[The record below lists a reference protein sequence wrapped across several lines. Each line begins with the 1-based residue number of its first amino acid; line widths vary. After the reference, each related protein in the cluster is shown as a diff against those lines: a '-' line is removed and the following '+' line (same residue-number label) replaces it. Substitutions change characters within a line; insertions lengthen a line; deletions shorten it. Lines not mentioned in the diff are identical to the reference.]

1 MRVVLD
7 TNVIVS
13 GLLWGGPPR
22 RWLDLARKNTIAL
35 YTSAVLLA
43 ELAEVL
49 AREKFTGPLVA
60 HGLTPNG
67 ILRGYAAL
75 AQTVAAPLIAR
86 TVPADADDDAV
97 IACALAAKASLRD
110 GRPRLAGSAS
120 VWGNRHSEPDY
131 GLATDTDRRGLKA
144 GRDDIG
150 LIRYPPDCLQPCF
163 TAF

>member
-22 RWLDLARKNTIAL
+22 RWLDLARQNTIAL

-49 AREKFTGPLVA
+49 AREKFTVPLVA

-97 IACALAAKASLRD
+97 IACALAAKANLIVTGDRD
-110 GRPRLAGSAS
+110 LLVLHPFGEIAILNPTAA
-120 VWGNRHSEPDY
+120 
-131 GLATDTDRRGLKA
+131 
-144 GRDDIG
+144 
-150 LIRYPPDCLQPCF
+150 LQRIQ
-163 TAF
+163 ADVG

>member
-22 RWLDLARKNTIAL
+22 RWLDFARQNTIAL

-49 AREKFTGPLVA
+49 AREKFTVPLVA

-97 IACALAAKASLRD
+97 IACALAAKANLIVTGDRD
-110 GRPRLAGSAS
+110 LLVLHPFGEIAILNPTAALQRIQ
-120 VWGNRHSEPDY
+120 
-131 GLATDTDRRGLKA
+131 TDVG
-144 GRDDIG
+144 
-150 LIRYPPDCLQPCF
+150 
-163 TAF
+163 